1 MSRFNQLVA
10 GSMLL
15 FLSGLLYTLERIA
28 LYIRWHAEISTG
40 SWPEEPTFV
49 DPFLNN
55 WFVPLFFFAAIVL
68 FSMGMNATKI
78 TSPSENPTD
87 S

>member
-10 GSMLL
+10 GGILL

-28 LYIRWHAEISTG
+28 LYTRWNAQISTG
-40 SWPEEPTFV
+40 RWPEEPTFV

-55 WFVPLFFFAAIVL
+55 WFVPLFFFAAFVL
-68 FSMGMNATKI
+68 FSMGMNATKT

-87 S
+87 L

>member
-10 GSMLL
+10 GGILL

-28 LYIRWHAEISTG
+28 LYTRWNAQISTG

-55 WFVPLFFFAAIVL
+55 WFVPLFLFAAIVL
-68 FSMGMNATKI
+68 FSMSMNAIKT
-78 TSPSENPTD
+78 TNPSENPTG

>member
-1 MSRFNQLVA
+1 MSRINQFIA
-10 GSMLL
+10 GGMLL

-28 LYIRWHAEISTG
+28 LYTRWNAKISTG

-49 DPFLNN
+49 DPFLQN
-55 WFVPLFFFAAIVL
+55 WFVTLFFFAAIVL
-68 FSMGMNATKI
+68 FSMGMNATK
-78 TSPSENPTD
+78 TTNPSENPTD

>member
-10 GSMLL
+10 SGILL

-28 LYIRWHAEISTG
+28 LYTRWNAQISTG
-40 SWPEEPTFV
+40 SWSEEPTFV

-55 WFVPLFFFAAIVL
+55 WFVPLFLFAAIVL
-68 FSMGMNATKI
+68 FSMGMNATK
-78 TSPSENPTD
+78 TTNPSENPTD

>member
-10 GSMLL
+10 GGILL

-28 LYIRWHAEISTG
+28 LYTRWSAQISTG
-40 SWPEEPTFV
+40 SWPEEPTFI
-49 DPFLNN
+49 DPFFQNGFITLFL
-55 WFVPLFFFAAIVL
+55 FVAIYFFLTA
-68 FSMGMNATKI
+68 MNVTQKI
-78 TSPSENPTD
+78 SPSENPTD

>member
-10 GSMLL
+10 GGILL

-28 LYIRWHAEISTG
+28 LYIRWYAEISTG
-40 SWPEEPTFV
+40 NWLEKPTFV

-55 WFVPLFFFAAIVL
+55 WFVSLFLFGAIVL
-68 FSMGMNATKI
+68 FSMGMNATKT

>member
-1 MSRFNQLVA
+1 MSRINQFIA
-10 GSMLL
+10 GGMLL

-28 LYIRWHAEISTG
+28 LYTRWNAQISTG

-49 DPFLNN
+49 DPFLQN
-55 WFVPLFFFAAIVL
+55 WFVTLFFFAAIVL
-68 FSMGMNATKI
+68 FSMGMNATK
-78 TSPSENPTD
+78 TTNPSENPTD

>member
-10 GSMLL
+10 GGILL

-28 LYIRWHAEISTG
+28 LYIRWYAEISTG
-40 SWPEEPTFV
+40 SWLEKPTFV
-49 DPFLNN
+49 DPFLQNG
-55 WFVPLFFFAAIVL
+55 FVTLFLFAAIPFFL
-68 FSMGMNATKI
+68 AAMNVTQK

>member
-10 GSMLL
+10 GGILL

-28 LYIRWHAEISTG
+28 LYTRWSAQISTG

-49 DPFLNN
+49 DPFLQN
-55 WFVPLFFFAAIVL
+55 WFVTLFLFAAIPFFL
-68 FSMGMNATKI
+68 AAMNVTQK